1 MTLLGFSGYAV
12 LLPVA
17 PLWAVHG
24 GADTGQSGLVNG
36 VLLLFTVLTQL
47 FVPRSLR
54 RFGWGPT
61 LSVGM
66 VMLGVPAALYAV
78 SDALGPVLAL
88 SAARGVGFGVLT
100 VTGSSAIAAL
110 VETERRG
117 EAIGIYG
124 LAVALPNLVLLP
136 AGPWLAEN
144 VGFGVIFAISALPI
158 LAIPAALRLATA
170 LHLTAPDLLA
180 VGGPADDPVDRDPTV
195 YRRLL
200 RPTVLLFS
208 VTLAGGAVLTFA
220 PQMVPGGLLATAG
233 LLVLGL
239 VGAISRWRAGK
250 LADRY
255 GAQPFVWPLVLL
267 TGVGMALVAWSVS
280 DPDSTKTLTF
290 LAAMAVVGLA
300 YGALQNLTL
309 VMAFGAVSRRH
320 HNLASAVW
328 NIGFDAGT
336 ALGSVA
342 VGAIAVQTS
351 FSSAFWVIACLT
363 VAVLPVALWPAAKV
377 TRSPLRRE

>member
-1 MTLLGFSGYAV
+1 
-12 LLPVA
+12 
-17 PLWAVHG
+17 
-24 GADTGQSGLVNG
+24 
-36 VLLLFTVLTQL
+36 
-47 FVPRSLR
+47 
-54 RFGWGPT
+54 
-61 LSVGM
+61 
-66 VMLGVPAALYAV
+66 
-78 SDALGPVLAL
+78 
-88 SAARGVGFGVLT
+88 
-100 VTGSSAIAAL
+100 
-110 VETERRG
+110 
-117 EAIGIYG
+117 
-124 LAVALPNLVLLP
+124 
-136 AGPWLAEN
+136 
-144 VGFGVIFAISALPI
+144 
-158 LAIPAALRLATA
+158 
-170 LHLTAPDLLA
+170 
-180 VGGPADDPVDRDPTV
+180 
-195 YRRLL
+195 
-200 RPTVLLFS
+200 
-208 VTLAGGAVLTFA
+208 
-220 PQMVPGGLLATAG
+220 MVPGGLLATAG

-255 GAQPFVWPLVLL
+255 GAEPFVWPLVLL

-309 VMAFGAVSRRH
+309 VMAFGAVSGGH